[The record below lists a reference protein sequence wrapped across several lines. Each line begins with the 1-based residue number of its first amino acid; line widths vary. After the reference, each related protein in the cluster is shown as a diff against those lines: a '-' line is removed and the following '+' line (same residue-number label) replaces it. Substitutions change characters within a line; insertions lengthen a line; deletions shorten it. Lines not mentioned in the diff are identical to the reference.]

1 MSNENQS
8 KRELMKYAG
17 MGLQFLISIGIGLF
31 IGLKADQWFRVSF
44 PFLVWFLPLL
54 IIFGLIYK
62 FYNDTTKNS

>member
-1 MSNENQS
+1 
-8 KRELMKYAG
+8 MKYAG

-31 IGLKADQWFRVSF
+31 IGLKTDQWLQISF

-62 FYNDTTKNS
+62 FYKDTTTNS

>member
-31 IGLKADQWFRVSF
+31 IGLKTDQWLQISF

-62 FYNDTTKNS
+62 FYKDTTTNS